1 MTGAFLAYY
10 LSLRNTRKRHY
21 SDDVLNDYFVYALWI
36 GVLGAR
42 LWYCLFYNLAYYIA
56 NPIKF
61 LAINEGGLAIH
72 GGVIA
77 VLIYSYFYCHK
88 KNIDILEIHNIVES
102 ALDNVNPKVAQSYRN
117 YRNYNTTLPSVKNI
131 PIIKSDMSNMTK
143 ATPMWLLLT

>member
-1 MTGAFLAYY
+1 MKLFPDSKTFLAIGPFSIQWYAICIMTGAFLAYY

-61 LAINEGGLAIH
+61 LAIN
-72 GGVIA
+72 
-77 VLIYSYFYCHK
+77 
-88 KNIDILEIHNIVES
+88 
-102 ALDNVNPKVAQSYRN
+102 
-117 YRNYNTTLPSVKNI
+117 
-131 PIIKSDMSNMTK
+131 
-143 ATPMWLLLT
+143 